1 MDAKELIAD
10 ITQTIQRNASAKA
23 AFGEPYKEGTVTVIP
38 VAKICVKGGGG
49 GGTDMKTNEAKEEK
63 GGKGMG
69 IGLSITTTPLGYL
82 RITQD
87 DAQFIEITDKTKI
100 FIASAVT
107 IVMSLLF
114 LSKTTK
120 IMMRRYAP

>member
-23 AFGEPYKEGTVTVIP
+23 AFGEPYKEGAVTVIP

-49 GGTDMKTNEAKEEK
+49 GGTDMKTNEEK